1 MRFPSDGT
9 YSRWNP
15 GTFININQGAIPC
28 CVWPEKKSQRICLQA
43 PRVRAGVFVALDG
56 QFDEIGEQCMDKG
69 YLSINEAAEYLGV
82 KPSSLYS
89 MVERREI
96 PYHRIGRLIKLTR
109 ADLDAFMQ
117 ESRVD
122 RVDPEKEAKKIL
134 NHARNLNIDV
144 DALVRAICVVIAP
157 NKHGGF
163 VMWRKVFTPG
173 GSNVYGLIAC
183 TGR

>member
-1 MRFPSDGT
+1 
-9 YSRWNP
+9 
-15 GTFININQGAIPC
+15 
-28 CVWPEKKSQRICLQA
+28 
-43 PRVRAGVFVALDG
+43 
-56 QFDEIGEQCMDKG
+56 MDKG
-69 YLSINEAAEYLGV
+69 YLSIKEAAEYLGV

-144 DALVRAICVVIAP
+144 DALVKKTVAESRRNRYTAS
-157 NKHGGF
+157 HGKPERVEGF
-163 VMWRKVFTPG
+163 GEEVPHG
-173 GSNVYGLIAC
+173 AL
-183 TGR
+183 